1 MLVETGKGRRGEP
14 IPTPLGWAY
23 WTATGHETLRTIGN
37 KIGLE
42 PLTLY
47 SMNRWHHKLK
57 NYDIDQE
64 FTANSKLSLPV
75 PPFEDWETEYIAAD
89 RTKIFTRLLDR
100 IDEVW
105 PEVLRSAEP
114 LRSLRR
120 EQLKTYPDS
129 GALYRQLRETLDNAE
144 AAAKKFNDGG
154 ETLRDVQQCRKQLVT
169 RWHRDGFLLPDE
181 IAFKADERVA
191 GCKRNERTRRRSSR
205 VATPNRPAHSD
216 ACSPPPSARRPAARA
231 SRRRRSPPS
240 LARALASASEASDA
254 KKPRTNAEIAVLAVG
269 LAGLAL
275 GAHTA
280 DDALRATRRRSARD
294 EIPPR
299 TRARGTTRTRAGDGC
314 GGGRRRTA
322 RRSRGATFGTA
333 ARDEGAGAF
342 CTGKTMATRRDRT
355 PRGLRLRKRERAL
368 MTIPDAA
375 VVNWNTA
382 AAHPTLGS
390 TFESLLRRGVVD
402 ERLAVMCFFMIER
415 RRGEESAWK
424 EYIDSL
430 PRAYDAPLSFSD
442 EELERELSG
451 TTVYAPVKAQ
461 KAHVK
466 KMFEECVRPAM
477 RELTQ
482 ADNAAGSSLHMLP
495 DVSEKEFAWAFQ
507 TFWSRA
513 LAIPVGAGGSV
524 TVDSVVPG
532 VDMVN
537 HAPRARANA
546 RWEHVEDSSRPDG
559 GYVALVSAP
568 PNRTMKDG
576 EEIFINYGDKSNE
589 ELLFTYGF
597 ALKDNAVEERMVFFP
612 ALGGR
617 RRAFGRRHAP
627 DRTPSCEGT
636 AAARRLA
643 RDTTEAGLQRHGRYG
658 PRNVTNLV
666 RRR

>member
-1 MLVETGKGRRGEP
+1 ML
-14 IPTPLGWAY
+14 
-23 WTATGHETLRTIGN
+23 
-37 KIGLE
+37 
-42 PLTLY
+42 
-47 SMNRWHHKLK
+47 
-57 NYDIDQE
+57 
-64 FTANSKLSLPV
+64 
-75 PPFEDWETEYIAAD
+75 
-89 RTKIFTRLLDR
+89 
-100 IDEVW
+100 
-105 PEVLRSAEP
+105 
-114 LRSLRR
+114 
-120 EQLKTYPDS
+120 
-129 GALYRQLRETLDNAE
+129 
-144 AAAKKFNDGG
+144 AAA
-154 ETLRDVQQCRKQLVT
+154 LR
-169 RWHRDGFLLPDE
+169 
-181 IAFKADERVA
+181 A
-191 GCKRNERTRRRSSR
+191 SSR
-205 VATPNRPAHSD
+205 RARV
-216 ACSPPPSARRPAARA
+216 PST
-231 SRRRRSPPS
+231 STSTS
-240 LARALASASEASDA
+240 LARALSSASEASDA
-254 KKPRTNAEIAVLAVG
+254 RKPKTNAEIAVLAVG
-269 LAGLAL
+269 FAGLAL
-275 GAHTA
+275 GAYTA
-280 DDALRATRRRSARD
+280 DDALRARGGEARARD
-294 EIPPR
+294 PAADACAR
-299 TRARGTTRTRAGDGC
+299 DDANARG
-314 GGGRRRTA
+314 RRL
-322 RRSRGATFGTA
+322 RRWAETHGATF
-333 ARDEGAGAF
+333 ARSDVRDGGAREGAGAF
-342 CTGKTMATRRDRT
+342 HRENDGESIA

-612 ALGGR
+612 PWAGDAEHSEDVTRRIELLRAKGLPQHVVLPTTPPKRGFRDMDATVQETLRIWCADVKDLDSR
-617 RRAFGRRHAP
+617 RRVDDATRRKIHNVLRASIGAQSHALR
-627 DRTPSCEGT
+627 DVEREVDHSIASAREIACDVYRRDIRRLYDNYIE
-636 AAARRLA
+636 AAARW
-643 RDTTEAGLQRHGRYG
+643 ES
-658 PRNVTNLV
+658 
-666 RRR
+666 

>member
-1 MLVETGKGRRGEP
+1 ML
-14 IPTPLGWAY
+14 
-23 WTATGHETLRTIGN
+23 
-37 KIGLE
+37 
-42 PLTLY
+42 
-47 SMNRWHHKLK
+47 
-57 NYDIDQE
+57 
-64 FTANSKLSLPV
+64 
-75 PPFEDWETEYIAAD
+75 
-89 RTKIFTRLLDR
+89 
-100 IDEVW
+100 
-105 PEVLRSAEP
+105 
-114 LRSLRR
+114 
-120 EQLKTYPDS
+120 
-129 GALYRQLRETLDNAE
+129 
-144 AAAKKFNDGG
+144 AAA
-154 ETLRDVQQCRKQLVT
+154 LR
-169 RWHRDGFLLPDE
+169 
-181 IAFKADERVA
+181 A
-191 GCKRNERTRRRSSR
+191 SSR
-205 VATPNRPAHSD
+205 R
-216 ACSPPPSARRPAARA
+216 ARA
-231 SRRRRSPPS
+231 STSIAPALS
-240 LARALASASEASDA
+240 RALASASEASDA

-280 DDALRATRRRSARD
+280 DDALRGRARAGTDPAADACARD
-294 EIPPR
+294 DAN
-299 TRARGTTRTRAGDGC
+299 ARG
-314 GGGRRRTA
+314 RRL
-322 RRSRGATFGTA
+322 RRWAETHGATF
-333 ARDEGAGAF
+333 ARSDVRDGGAGRGAGAF
-342 CTGKTMATRRDRT
+342 CKENDGDATGRT

-451 TTVYAPVKAQ
+451 TTAYAPAKAQ

-513 LAIPVGAGGSV
+513 LAIPVGADGSV

-576 EEIFINYGDKSNE
+576 EEIFISYGDKSNE

-612 ALGGR
+612 PWAGDAEHSEDVKRRIELLRAKGLPQHVVLPATPPKRGFRDMDAAVQETLRIWCADVKDLDSR
-617 RRAFGRRHAP
+617 RRVDDSTRRKIHNVLRASIGAQSHALREIEREV
-627 DRTPSCEGT
+627 DYSVASAREIACDVYRRDIRRLYDNYIE
-636 AAARRLA
+636 AAARW
-643 RDTTEAGLQRHGRYG
+643 ES
-658 PRNVTNLV
+658 
-666 RRR
+666 